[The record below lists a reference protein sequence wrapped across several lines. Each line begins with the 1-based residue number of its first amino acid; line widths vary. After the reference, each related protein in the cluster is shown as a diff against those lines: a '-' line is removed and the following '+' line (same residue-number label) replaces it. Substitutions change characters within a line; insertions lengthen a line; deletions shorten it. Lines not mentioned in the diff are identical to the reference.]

1 MKETAGKLDFI
12 KIKFLLCD
20 KQYQENENWNWKW
33 GKNIYKKT
41 SSKWLLSKTYEE
53 LFKTQHKEKKNLD

>member
-41 SSKWLLSKTYEE
+41 SSK
-53 LFKTQHKEKKNLD
+53 